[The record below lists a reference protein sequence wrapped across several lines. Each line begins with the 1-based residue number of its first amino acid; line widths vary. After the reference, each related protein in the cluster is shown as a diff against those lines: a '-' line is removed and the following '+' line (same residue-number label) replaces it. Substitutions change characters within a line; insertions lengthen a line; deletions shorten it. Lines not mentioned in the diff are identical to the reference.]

1 MAQSSRFAFLV
12 LTLCLSAF
20 SVGPAPTQ
28 AVTLQVNGSGILTG
42 ATGVDVG
49 GTLYDVEFVDGT
61 CAAVFTGCD
70 DASTDFTFQTA
81 SAAVAASQALLDQ
94 VLLDSTLGNFDTEP
108 SLTNGCAVPDGCL
121 VWTPYVAFPSVAGF
135 GTGTSN
141 NLNTAASDNA
151 GTVTIIG
158 SAEPAF
164 LEVSTFARWKI
175 ATSVPEPAS
184 FILVGLGL
192 VALAL
197 WDYRHR
203 QGRRTGTPLK

>member
-1 MAQSSRFAFLV
+1 MTQSSPFAFVV

-20 SVGPAPTQ
+20 SLTPTPAQ

-42 ATGVDVG
+42 ATGVNVG

-94 VLLDSTLGNFDTEP
+94 VLLDSTLGNFDESP
-108 SLTNGCAVPDGCL
+108 QLTNGCSSFEYCSVF
-121 VWTPYVAFPSVAGF
+121 TPFTL
-135 GTGTSN
+135 GTGTVQYGVATNWGFFTDSSGSGGSPVTLN
-141 NLNTAASDNA
+141 NSSSGSQTW
-151 GTVTIIG
+151 GRWTIG
-158 SAEPAF
+158 AP
-164 LEVSTFARWKI
+164 VP
-175 ATSVPEPAS
+175 VPEPTT
-184 FILVGLGL
+184 ILLFGLGL
-192 VALAL
+192 VALVL